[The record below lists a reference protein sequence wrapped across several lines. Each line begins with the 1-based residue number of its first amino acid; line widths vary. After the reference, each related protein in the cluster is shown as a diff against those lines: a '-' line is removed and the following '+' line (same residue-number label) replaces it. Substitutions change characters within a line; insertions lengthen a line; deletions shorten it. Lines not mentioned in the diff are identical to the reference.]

1 MPGINI
7 VCQPT
12 AQRIIRPMTTPDL
25 RQADL
30 DSRHAAM
37 SLSAALPCDIVLYL
51 LLPMYADQFH
61 VSLAEA
67 GVLLA
72 ANRLVR
78 IAGYR
83 WVAASMP
90 TRRSTHLHPGGAVPA
105 ILCALGYT
113 VASGF
118 WACCPA
124 AVVGHGLCR
133 AEPVDPGHVH
143 RQSAG
148 RSARSGARAA

>member
-7 VCQPT
+7 GCQPPR
-12 AQRIIRPMTTPDL
+12 ARRIISAMTTPDL

-30 DSRHAAM
+30 HSRHAAM

-51 LLPMYADQFH
+51 LLPMYAAQFH

-83 WVAASMP
+83 WVASFYAQRGDRPTCTLAVCAAIGAAAASAAA
-90 TRRSTHLHPGGAVPA
+90 TCGDRTVDRDIA
-105 ILCALGYT
+105 I
-113 VASGF
+113 
-118 WACCPA
+118 
-124 AVVGHGLCR
+124 R
-133 AEPVDPGHVH
+133 
-143 RQSAG
+143 
-148 RSARSGARAA
+148 